1 MVPTALMTDI
11 RVIHVIMLCS
21 YSGEQPRT
29 PQSDYGKYAPTTEK
43 IKQTRCRHT
52 DPSGRMR

>member
-1 MVPTALMTDI
+1 MVPTALMTNI

-29 PQSDYGKYAPTTEK
+29 PQSMENTHQLQKNKTNSLQAYG
-43 IKQTRCRHT
+43 
-52 DPSGRMR
+52 S